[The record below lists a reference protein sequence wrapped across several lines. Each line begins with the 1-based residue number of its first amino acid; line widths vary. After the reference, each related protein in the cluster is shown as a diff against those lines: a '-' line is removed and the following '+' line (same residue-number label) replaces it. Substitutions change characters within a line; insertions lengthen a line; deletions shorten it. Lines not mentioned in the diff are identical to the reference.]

1 MLANTITDAAT
12 EPAANTD
19 NTDMGVLPC
28 PHFEGVEKRIE
39 IDFHDGVDQRGTS
52 PTVRIARQT
61 AFPRQTFGKP

>member
-12 EPAANTD
+12 EPAANTE
-19 NTDMGVLPC
+19 NTEMGVLPC

-52 PTVRIARQT
+52 PMSSPVKRRVSAS
-61 AFPRQTFGKP
+61 TFGKP

>member
-12 EPAANTD
+12 EPAANTE

-52 PTVRIARQT
+52 PMSS
-61 AFPRQTFGKP
+61 

>member
-1 MLANTITDAAT
+1 
-12 EPAANTD
+12 
-19 NTDMGVLPC
+19 MGVLPC

-52 PTVRIARQT
+52 PTVCIARQT

>member
-12 EPAANTD
+12 EPAANTE
-19 NTDMGVLPC
+19 NTEMGVLPC

-52 PTVRIARQT
+52 LMSSPAKRRVSAS
-61 AFPRQTFGKP
+61 TFGKP